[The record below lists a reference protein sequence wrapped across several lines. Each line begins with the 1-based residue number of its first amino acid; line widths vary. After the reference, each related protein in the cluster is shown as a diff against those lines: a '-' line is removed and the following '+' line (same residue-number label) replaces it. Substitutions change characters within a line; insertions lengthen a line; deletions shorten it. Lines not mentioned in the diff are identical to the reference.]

1 MKSIS
6 KIILST
12 ILIFLLIEFS
22 TRTIL
27 FFITNAD
34 AYKYGFKK
42 TVVFEVVD
50 LSKLQINIIDK
61 KKDFHKKKKIKNNRA
76 EIIIFG
82 GSTTFGYNC
91 EQKQSSSWPEEIY
104 KIDNRFYFKNFA
116 YNGFDSDQ
124 SSILFWKYTV
134 KFTPKI
140 VMWAH
145 KFNTLNVI
153 GKNNYK
159 NKKILNYEFSN
170 NKKNNFFLKINSIN
184 KTLIDSSLFYSLLDK
199 IILRIN
205 FKSTKFQLI
214 TSNKEDIIYA
224 LKNFEI
230 NTREA
235 IIHSKNI
242 GVKNFYLVSLF
253 HRDELKQKNAS
264 SKSSNYNYT
273 LLKYRLYDEIIKKIE
288 HEYFPFVKIIDVKVD
303 TNLLKKDVY
312 LCDTIHQT
320 RKGNEVQ
327 AQIIY
332 QNLVNYSNLFK

>member
-1 MKSIS
+1 
-6 KIILST
+6 
-12 ILIFLLIEFS
+12 LI
-22 TRTIL
+22 
-27 FFITNAD
+27 
-34 AYKYGFKK
+34 
-42 TVVFEVVD
+42 
-50 LSKLQINIIDK
+50 K
-61 KKDFHKKKKIKNNRA
+61 KKIFIKKKKIKNNRA

-153 GKNNYK
+153 SKNNYK

-205 FKSTKFQLI
+205 FKSTKPQLI
-214 TSNKEDIIYA
+214 TPNKEDIIYA

-303 TNLLKKDVY
+303 KNLLKKDVY

>member
-1 MKSIS
+1 MKLIS

-42 TVVFEVVD
+42 TVVFEIVD
-50 LSKLQINIIDK
+50 LSKLQINIVDK
-61 KKDFHKKKKIKNNRA
+61 KKDFSQKKKVKKNKA
-76 EIIIFG
+76 D
-82 GSTTFGYNC
+82 
-91 EQKQSSSWPEEIY
+91 EIY
-104 KIDNRFYFKNFA
+104 KIDNRFNFKNFA

-134 KFTPKI
+134 NFTPKI

-153 GKNNYK
+153 GRNNYK
-159 NKKILNYEFSN
+159 NKKKLNYEFSN

-205 FKSTKFQLI
+205 FKSTKSQLI
-214 TSNKEDIIYA
+214 TPNKEDIKYA

-253 HRDELKQKNAS
+253 HREEFKPKKTI

-273 LLKYRLYDEIIKKIE
+273 LLKYLLYDEIIKKIE

-303 TNLLKKDVY
+303 VNLLKKDGY

-320 RKGNEVQ
+320 RKGNEIQ

>member
-159 NKKILNYEFSN
+159 NKKILNYEFTN

-184 KTLIDSSLFYSLLDK
+184 KTLIESSLFYSLLDK

>member
-1 MKSIS
+1 MKLIS

-42 TVVFEVVD
+42 TVVFEIVD
-50 LSKLQINIIDK
+50 LSKLQINIVDK
-61 KKDFHKKKKIKNNRA
+61 KKDFSQKKKVKKNKA
-76 EIIIFG
+76 D
-82 GSTTFGYNC
+82 
-91 EQKQSSSWPEEIY
+91 EIY
-104 KIDNRFYFKNFA
+104 KIDNRFNFKNFA

-134 KFTPKI
+134 NFTPKI

-159 NKKILNYEFSN
+159 NKKKLNYEFSN
-170 NKKNNFFLKINSIN
+170 NKKNNFFSKIHSIN

-199 IILRIN
+199 VILRIN
-205 FKSTKFQLI
+205 FKSTRPQLI
-214 TSNKEDIIYA
+214 TPNKEDIKYA

-253 HRDELKQKNAS
+253 HREEFKPKKTI

-273 LLKYRLYDEIIKKIE
+273 LLKYLLYDEIIKKIE

-303 TNLLKKDVY
+303 VNLLKKDGY

-320 RKGNEVQ
+320 RKGNVIQ